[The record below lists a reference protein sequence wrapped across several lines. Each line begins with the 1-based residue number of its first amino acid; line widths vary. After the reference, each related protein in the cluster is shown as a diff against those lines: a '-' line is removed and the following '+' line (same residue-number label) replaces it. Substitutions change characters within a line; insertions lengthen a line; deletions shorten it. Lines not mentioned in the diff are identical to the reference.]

1 MQNATSICIQSHR
14 AIVLFGVLSISDARR
29 LCSLDGA
36 HRPTAINQF
45 EQKRRKLWCRSWMS
59 INFTAAAN
67 TLETDKSFDCEWMR
81 RQWMASIQ
89 RSIVW
94 FPIWIIRG
102 NSLRW
107 EAIEN
112 ESITIVFLSLE
123 GSYPPSFG
131 GRSFALFSWTECH
144 RWALPLVRC
153 AAQNSA
159 RANHKYFLQ
168 RKGSNTLRMISV
180 LLPPTSTLRFL
191 WPLTWFRVT
200 WHRTPSIMQAIA
212 YRLSVAIFRSF
223 IFWFVFRGRQFWD
236 LELLDY
242 NSVWFSFIQI
252 WPTFWFIYQYL
263 D

>member
-1 MQNATSICIQSHR
+1 MSFLN
-14 AIVLFGVLSISDARR
+14 V
-29 LCSLDGA
+29 
-36 HRPTAINQF
+36 NQF
-45 EQKRRKLWCRSWMS
+45 HSCGKYIRNWQKLRLRMDAPPM
-59 INFTAAAN
+59 NGFNTA
-67 TLETDKSFDCEWMR
+67 FDCLISYLNNSRKFVAMR
-81 RQWMASIQ
+81 GDWKR
-89 RSIVW
+89 VDYHC
-94 FPIWIIRG
+94 
-102 NSLRW
+102 
-107 EAIEN
+107 
-112 ESITIVFLSLE
+112 FLSLE